1 MIEGEFLIRLED
13 VRKYFPV
20 YRGILRRKVGEVKAV
35 DGVSLG
41 VRAGEV
47 FCVVGESGSGKT
59 TLGRIA
65 CGLIEPDGGAVY
77 LRDTPLSELNG
88 RNAAHVRRRLQIVF
102 QDPDSS
108 LNPRMTVEATLREA
122 LRAAGK
128 AGTRAEALELLHMV
142 GMRAEHL
149 VRYPHELSGG
159 QKQRVCIA
167 RALAVDPVFMVAD
180 EPVSS
185 LDVSIRT
192 SILNLM
198 LDLQRRLNLTYLFI
212 SHDMAVTK
220 YVADSVAVMYLGK
233 ICEMAP
239 AGAFFG
245 NPLHPYSRAL
255 LSSVPQ
261 FYDLWSGEPVK
272 LVGDPPSAM
281 NPPQGCRFH
290 TRCPYA
296 FERCRVEEPKLI
308 EAAPNHFVACHLY
321 G

>member
-1 MIEGEFLIRLED
+1 MNETLIRLENI
-13 VRKYFPV
+13 VKYFPI
-20 YRGILRRKVGEVKAV
+20 YRGILRRKVGDIKAV
-35 DGVSLG
+35 DGVSLDIK
-41 VRAGEV
+41 AGEV

-59 TLGRIA
+59 TLGRIS
-65 CGLIEPDGGAVY
+65 CGLIKPDSGTVY
-77 LRDTPLSELNG
+77 LRNTPLSELNG
-88 RNAAHVRRRLQIVF
+88 RGAANVRRKLQIIF
-102 QDPDSS
+102 QDPESS

-122 LRAAGK
+122 LTVAGK
-128 AGTRAEALELLHMV
+128 TGSRVEALELLHMV
-142 GMRAEHL
+142 GLRAEHL

-167 RALAVDPVFMVAD
+167 RALAVDPVFIVAD
-180 EPVSS
+180 EPVSA

-198 LDLQRRLNLTYLFI
+198 LELQRRLNLTYLFI

-239 AGAFFG
+239 AHEFFR
-245 NPLHPYSRAL
+245 NPLHPYSKAL

-261 FYDLWSGEPVK
+261 FYSLWSGENIS
-272 LVGDPPSAM
+272 LVGDPPSAI
-281 NPPQGCRFH
+281 NPPPACRFH

-296 FERCRVEEPKLI
+296 FDKCKVEEPKLI
-308 EAAPNHFVACHLY
+308 
-321 G
+321 